1 MEPGGDERSPAL
13 IKTLGGQA
21 AAVRAAVVPDWLAEV
36 VRPKPAPLPRA
47 NMIRAALAI
56 CVPLSVAF
64 GVGKATLGILP
75 AMGGLLGTMTDTGGT
90 YRQRVK
96 RVSSAAVFGGAVG
109 LAIGSAIHGRGWI
122 AVVALVV
129 VAGASGLLTTI
140 GEIGSV
146 TGLQLLVYAALG
158 IGPVGALR
166 PVWHTALGFLAGVA
180 WALVLILPGW
190 LVSPH
195 GQEQRA
201 VAAVYRALAD
211 GLSSIGTDQV
221 AAKRQAVTAA
231 LNTAYDSLLR
241 ARSLATGRSPA
252 TTRLVAALNAS
263 HPMAE
268 AGAAL
273 VVAGTRPP
281 PMVIATVERL
291 AESAEN
297 GTRPPAIPPP
307 WSYSPAALALRDAM
321 AAAARVLAPEWAAE
335 HAARD
340 RLLDRMPDRHVF
352 GRTGRRLSRLLA
364 RMGDELEVGT
374 LARRFTIRLMACI
387 GVAGV
392 FSEVLPVPR
401 SYWVLLTVAI
411 VFKPDYG
418 SVFARALQRGIGT
431 IVGAVAGAVLLV
443 LVHGAWLL
451 IPFTVLAALLPYGR
465 SRNYGLLATFLT
477 PLVVVLIDLLSPIG
491 WRLATDRLIDTLI
504 GCAIVLVVGFAPWPM
519 SWYSHLPARFAQ
531 AALDVCQYME
541 QALCAPAEPGA
552 AGTAPPADSRLRR
565 STYRALSDLRAEFQ
579 RTLSEPPA
587 ISRRAAAWWPAV
599 VGLEQVM
606 QAVTATALAARR
618 GVSVP
623 DGGVRQLAAVLR
635 GIGEAAAN
643 GTAVPQVGELPADE
657 TLKPV
662 TEAVRALLGVLNS
675 GDRLSAKP

>member
-1 MEPGGDERSPAL
+1 MEPGGGAQSPAL
-13 IKTLGGQA
+13 IKTLGGRA
-21 AAVRAAVVPDWLAEV
+21 AAMRAAVVPDWLAEV
-36 VRPKPAPLPRA
+36 VRPKPAPLPWA

-122 AVVALVV
+122 AVIALVV

-158 IGPVGALR
+158 IGPIGALR
-166 PVWHTALGFLAGVA
+166 PVWHTSLGFLAGVA
-180 WALVLILPGW
+180 WALILILPGW
-190 LVSPH
+190 LMSPH

-201 VAAVYRALAD
+201 VAAVYRAMAD
-211 GLSSIGTDQV
+211 GLSSIGTGQV
-221 AAKRQAVTAA
+221 AARAQALTAA
-231 LNTAYDSLLR
+231 LNTAYDSLLQ

-252 TTRLVAALNAS
+252 TTRLAAVLNAS

-268 AGAAL
+268 AAAAL
-273 VVAGTRPP
+273 MVTGTRPP
-281 PMVIATVERL
+281 PMIIATVERL
-291 AESAEN
+291 ADSIQN
-297 GTRPPAIPPP
+297 GTPPPVIPPP
-307 WSYSPAALALRDAM
+307 WNYRPDALALRDALT
-321 AAAARVLAPEWAAE
+321 ATARVLAPDWAAE
-335 HAARD
+335 HLTRE
-340 RLLDRMPDRHVF
+340 RLRDRMPDRDV
-352 GRTGRRLSRLLA
+352 LA
-364 RMGDELEVGT
+364 RIGHRLAAAAARMTDAVDPGT
-374 LARRFTIRLMACI
+374 LARRFTIRLMACM

-392 FSEVLPVPR
+392 VSEVLPLQR

-431 IVGAVAGAVLLV
+431 IAGAVAGAVLLV

-491 WRLATDRLIDTLI
+491 WRLAEDRLVDTLI
-504 GCAIVLVVGFAPWPM
+504 GCGIVLVVGFAPWP
-519 SWYSHLPARFAQ
+519 
-531 AALDVCQYME
+531 
-541 QALCAPAEPGA
+541 G
-552 AGTAPPADSRLRR
+552 
-565 STYRALSDLRAEFQ
+565 
-579 RTLSEPPA
+579 
-587 ISRRAAAWWPAV
+587 
-599 VGLEQVM
+599 
-606 QAVTATALAARR
+606 
-618 GVSVP
+618 
-623 DGGVRQLAAVLR
+623 
-635 GIGEAAAN
+635 
-643 GTAVPQVGELPADE
+643 
-657 TLKPV
+657 
-662 TEAVRALLGVLNS
+662 
-675 GDRLSAKP
+675 